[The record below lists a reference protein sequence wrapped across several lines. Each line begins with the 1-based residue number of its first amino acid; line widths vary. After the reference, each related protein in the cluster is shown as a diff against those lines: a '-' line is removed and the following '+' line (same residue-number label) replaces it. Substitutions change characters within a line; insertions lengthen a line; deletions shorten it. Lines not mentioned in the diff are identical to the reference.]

1 MTRPAEFWLDLLLF
15 LLVLLLLA
23 PRLTGLPAHEW
34 LGLGLAPLI
43 ILHLLFSWRWISTA
57 TRRIGRPMPARF
69 RVNYLINV
77 TLFILMMLVIVSGVV
92 ISRVALPRL
101 GVTVLEDR
109 SWRALH
115 NLTLNW
121 LCLLTGLHVALNWE
135 WLQRMLTP
143 AVRQRTSSVAALP
156 AVPPARVAGRTVA
169 LLGAAALVA
178 AGAYAMLGP
187 PSPARR
193 FPRDEIARFAPTL
206 GHGLVQLAGEAMLV
220 CLVAYV
226 GHRWLRVRL

>member
-1 MTRPAEFWLDLLLF
+1 MNRPAEFWLDLLLF
-15 LLVLLLLA
+15 LLVILLLA

-34 LGLGLAPLI
+34 LGLCLAALL

-57 TRRIGRPMPARF
+57 TRRLGRPMPARF
-69 RVNYLINV
+69 RINYLINV
-77 TLFILMMLVIVSGVV
+77 TLFVLVMLVIVSGVV

-101 GVTVLEDR
+101 GVTMIEDR

-121 LCLLTGLHVALNWE
+121 LTLFTGLHLAMNWE
-135 WLQRMLTP
+135 WVARMLRLGSRRATSRDAAL
-143 AVRQRTSSVAALP
+143 AVRMP
-156 AVPPARVAGRTVA
+156 AILAGRSVV
-169 LLGAAALVA
+169 LLGAAGVVGL
-178 AGAYAMLGP
+178 GAYAVLGP

-193 FPRDEIARFAPTL
+193 FMRDEIARFAPTA
-206 GHGLVQLAGEAMLV
+206 GHGLGQLAGEAMLV

-226 GHRWLRVRL
+226 GRRWLGVRL